1 MWAILSAAYP
11 EEIFAHITLQFGQ
24 PIKNQLKICKEESGV
39 DKQKN
44 MSQGDRIMRAVLGV
58 LFLLIGLSTAISTGW
73 STFFLILAA
82 YALITAALAYCPGYA
97 LFGFS
102 TDPHRATENQ
112 E

>member
-1 MWAILSAAYP
+1 
-11 EEIFAHITLQFGQ
+11 
-24 PIKNQLKICKEESGV
+24 
-39 DKQKN
+39 

-102 TDPHRATENQ
+102 TNPDQTTETTDHQ